1 MSAFFPEGA
10 PCVSTLLTDTRS
22 AVSTTATLYDFAR
35 RPFNVCGGKSQYKF
49 HDLNANGT
57 RDAGEPGLQGWRI
70 NLYTD
75 PENND
80 TVESGQAVSQF
91 GDTDAAGNYSFG
103 QLLSGNYI
111 VCEALQTNWFQS
123 RPVTG
128 QTPPSGETLA
138 TCPGGTTGYGF
149 AVGGGGNLTGNDFGN
164 FQQGTISG
172 TKFKDAN
179 DNGAKDSGEVGL
191 SGSKSYQGGTE
202 VSGSPVTTNGS
213 GNYSISLNP
222 GTYTLCEEITDHP
235 GWVQSYPV
243 AATSGSV
250 ACTGANEAARGW
262 QVTVV
267 SQGTTT
273 ARGSPCAPTRTYC
286 SAGGRRSTWGP
297 PSPSP
302 AGASQQPSPRT
313 ATPPRPSSTTA
324 TAPTPPRTSTV
335 TSMPRGHRSGRG
347 LRYEG
352 EDFPGSPFPFGAGD
366 ALDIDINFRGEVRR
380 RGRVVQTLHWTA
392 IRGVFR

>member
-1 MSAFFPEGA
+1 M
-10 PCVSTLLTDTRS
+10 
-22 AVSTTATLYDFAR
+22 
-35 RPFNVCGGKSQYKF
+35 
-49 HDLNANGT
+49 
-57 RDAGEPGLQGWRI
+57 
-70 NLYTD
+70 
-75 PENND
+75 
-80 TVESGQAVSQF
+80 
-91 GDTDAAGNYSFG
+91 
-103 QLLSGNYI
+103 SGNYI

-123 RPVTG
+123 RPVSG

-149 AVGGGGNLTGNDFGN
+149 AVGGGGNQTGNDFGN

-179 DNGAKDSGEVGL
+179 DNGALDSGEVGL
-191 SGSKSYQGGTE
+191 SGWKIHVYQGGTE

-222 GTYTLCEEITDHP
+222 GIYTLCEEITDHP

-273 ARGSPCAPTRTYC
+273 ARDFGNTPLSKVKVEFLSQATLPDGTTPATHATSITCTPGGGNTNSNTFTTNNLRISQGTTITCVITYVD
-286 SAGGRRSTWGP
+286 P
-297 PSPSP
+297 
-302 AGASQQPSPRT
+302 
-313 ATPPRPSSTTA
+313 
-324 TAPTPPRTSTV
+324 
-335 TSMPRGHRSGRG
+335 
-347 LRYEG
+347 
-352 EDFPGSPFPFGAGD
+352 
-366 ALDIDINFRGEVRR
+366 
-380 RGRVVQTLHWTA
+380 
-392 IRGVFR
+392 